1 MEADSAPPALPL
13 AVADVAYPP
22 PAVAGAPL
30 LELEGLLPSK
40 ASELTGNAQ
49 TARNELFAL
58 FGIWVGFSDKG
69 QSKQAAEAQDMLL
82 RDEARRLYLQE
93 LAKSG
98 ARVSYHPGYSAVVS
112 WSGWTTQRRL
122 SDGRSAARN
131 AFVEIL
137 RKYVSSASSRVHQ
150 WPIPVRPCTNPASAP
165 AGSAAH
171 ITPQAVRG
179 ADVMC
184 KTVCSAS
191 SGVHQWRPPW
201 THPASAPANPVGQ
214 AAHIT
219 PRVVSEAD
227 APSGWEDLGGGWGGA
242 LEADALEADALL
254 EDLSFSEDLGGGASS
269 SKTPKLSQQAHGS
282 LLIAGYRNG
291 HKFASPFA
299 TRRVKKGDIG
309 LVVEQVSLS
318 QRDAPFLRVD
328 FGTNKGVVDFN
339 SMCCEPAED
348 QRGGDA
354 TVPADAAVA
363 PADAPV
369 GAPTDTP
376 IAPVNLSSIR
386 DVDAF
391 AKHAEQVA
399 GIAIKSTALHRLYEL
414 FKLIHSTDAPVE
426 YLRLDPNNARSN
438 CVLGFKHL
446 KVKQPEFYHKIHE
459 LVKSNV
465 LWRGLNRSTGE
476 ELKSPRWVVYELL
489 RQIGVAP
496 VRHSRGPKEHDPGPK
511 EFMYAGVW
519 AFNEDAFVKQ
529 RHRLQVHS
537 MPDLRHALNTHEI

>member
-22 PAVAGAPL
+22 QAVAGAPL

-93 LAKSG
+93 LANSG
-98 ARVSYHPGYSAVVS
+98 ARVSYHPGYCAVVS
-112 WSGWTTQRRL
+112 WSGWTAQRRL

-150 WPIPVRPCTNPASAP
+150 WPIPVRPCTDPASAP
-165 AGSAAH
+165 AGTAAR
-171 ITPQAVRG
+171 ITPQAVREG
-179 ADVMC
+179 PIP
-184 KTVCSAS
+184 
-191 SGVHQWRPPW
+191 GPPW

-291 HKFASPFA
+291 HKFASPVA
-299 TRRVKKGDIG
+299 TRRVEKGDIG

-426 YLRLDPNNARSN
+426 YLMPDPNNARSN

-476 ELKSPRWVVYELL
+476 ELKSPRWVVYELM

-496 VRHSRGPKEHDPGPK
+496 VRYSRGPKEHDPGPK
-511 EFMYAGVW
+511 EFMYARVW
-519 AFNEDAFVKQ
+519 AFNKDAFVKQ